1 MNASKS
7 FHLFGVALYSITFVF
22 LQSATRP
29 SSKYMTKRILSFDVN
44 PSWYVKQ
51 RLHFAKKLLRSF
63 RFPSNADGGLSFILS
78 DLGMDDDDDAIFLVD
93 AVNIGENFGGINGV
107 VKVGNG
113 GKGTGSVSR
122 DKADTISAAFLST
135 AACSVVGICTSSI
148 YSSLDSSCSCSKGS
162 SSSSSSCSEDDS
174 PIDGSRLSL

>member
-1 MNASKS
+1 M
-7 FHLFGVALYSITFVF
+7 
-22 LQSATRP
+22 
-29 SSKYMTKRILSFDVN
+29 
-44 PSWYVKQ
+44 KQ

-78 DLGMDDDDDAIFLVD
+78 DLEVDDDDVIFFVD
-93 AVNIGENFGGINGV
+93 AVNIGENFGGVNGV

-122 DKADTISAAFLST
+122 DKAETISAACLSS

-148 YSSLDSSCSCSKGS
+148 YSRLDSFS
-162 SSSSSSCSEDDS
+162 S
-174 PIDGSRLSL
+174 

>member
-1 MNASKS
+1 M
-7 FHLFGVALYSITFVF
+7 
-22 LQSATRP
+22 
-29 SSKYMTKRILSFDVN
+29 
-44 PSWYVKQ
+44 KQ
-51 RLHFAKKLLRSF
+51 RLHFAKKLLRSL

-78 DLGMDDDDDAIFLVD
+78 DLEADDDDIFFVD
-93 AVNIGENFGGINGV
+93 AVNMGENFGV

-122 DKADTISAAFLST
+122 DKVETISAAFLSS

-148 YSSLDSSCSCSKGS
+148 YSRLDSFSSCSKGS
-162 SSSSSSCSEDDS
+162 SCSSSSVSEDDS

>member
-1 MNASKS
+1 
-7 FHLFGVALYSITFVF
+7 
-22 LQSATRP
+22 
-29 SSKYMTKRILSFDVN
+29 
-44 PSWYVKQ
+44 VKQ

-78 DLGMDDDDDAIFLVD
+78 DLGVDDDDAIFFVD
-93 AVNIGENFGGINGV
+93 AVNIGENFGGVNSV

-122 DKADTISAAFLST
+122 DKVETISAVCLSST
-135 AACSVVGICTSSI
+135 ACSMVGICTSSI
-148 YSSLDSSCSCSKGS
+148 YSSLDSFSSCSKG

-174 PIDGSRLSL
+174 PIDGPRLSL

>member
-1 MNASKS
+1 M
-7 FHLFGVALYSITFVF
+7 
-22 LQSATRP
+22 
-29 SSKYMTKRILSFDVN
+29 
-44 PSWYVKQ
+44 KQ

-78 DLGMDDDDDAIFLVD
+78 ILGADDDDAIFFVD
-93 AVNIGENFGGINGV
+93 AVNMGENFGGVNGV

-122 DKADTISAAFLST
+122 DKVETISAARLSS

-148 YSSLDSSCSCSKGS
+148 YSSLDSFSSSSKGF

>member
-1 MNASKS
+1 M
-7 FHLFGVALYSITFVF
+7 
-22 LQSATRP
+22 
-29 SSKYMTKRILSFDVN
+29 
-44 PSWYVKQ
+44 Q

-78 DLGMDDDDDAIFLVD
+78 CLGADDDDAIFFVD
-93 AVNIGENFGGINGV
+93 AVHIGENFGGVNGV

-113 GKGTGSVSR
+113 GKGMGSVSR
-122 DKADTISAAFLST
+122 VKADTISAAFLSS

-148 YSSLDSSCSCSKGS
+148 YSSLDSSCSCS
-162 SSSSSSCSEDDS
+162 EDDS